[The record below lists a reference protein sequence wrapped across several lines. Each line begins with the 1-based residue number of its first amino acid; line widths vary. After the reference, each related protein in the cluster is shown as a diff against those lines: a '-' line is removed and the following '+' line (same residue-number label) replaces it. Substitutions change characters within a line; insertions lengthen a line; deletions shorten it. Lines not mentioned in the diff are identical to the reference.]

1 MEVKRYQRCGG
12 RQWSAWETRR
22 QQSSSTMGWDI
33 KHLEFSSSILYTHDC
48 RSSRTYCKC
57 QVLSLSV
64 QDSFLRNLIF
74 ANPTAISPSP
84 RFETPEF
91 LLARPFSM
99 DSAWARSHSRL
110 QDIEVSKEDKIPA
123 LMKETKKIKRTNKFI
138 IQHVSDK
145 C

>member
-1 MEVKRYQRCGG
+1 MEVKRCQPCAG

-74 ANPTAISPSP
+74 ANPTATSPSP

-91 LLARPFSM
+91 LLARPFRM

-123 LMKETKKIKRTNKFI
+123 LMKETKK
-138 IQHVSDK
+138 
-145 C
+145 